1 MKAAQKN
8 LSKVRTLLQRYY
20 LSHPTCRFSLRILA
34 PPQKSKAAGGQSED
48 IVYAPS
54 KSVSEAVMK
63 AVGKEV
69 VVACQWINTE
79 PEEATDGGSE
89 GQRIGI
95 EAFMP
100 KPDSDPTIICR
111 KPQSTNFV
119 FVDSRPVS
127 CARGTL
133 KQILSLYKSYL
144 KSASSSNSTISDPF
158 LYLNLRCPPGTYDP
172 NIEPAKDDVMF
183 FHADR
188 VIESVEVILKGL
200 YGELKSKAGA
210 TGSGGKAGKS
220 AEIMTSGFEL
230 LLARKRDPK
239 PGTVK
244 PPRVPE
250 IDEDEEEMAAQQLDM
265 VMELDED
272 PGAGLARTSPGK
284 ALPVQAREESP
295 HKPRNRDSSVRP
307 PMFSIADAPSLGS
320 VCPGESNRESVP
332 PVAPPTRTVQT
343 PKRRPT
349 NWGFNMSSGYDED
362 EDDLALEAA
371 EEQILSE
378 LAEEQAD
385 EAAGRDIAISNPWT
399 TAKMNSPASR
409 SNLPSSS
416 APGLIVTKRTFRPA
430 TVIDPP
436 HNLRSSPQI
445 GSSPSLHYSV
455 TPASSTRRM
464 IPIFPT
470 PSASSPPP
478 PQGNAEVMQGW
489 LQKAPQQSLQN
500 TAPSV
505 PHRGPMNKDY
515 DEDIDDEGEEPQRG
529 GYQKPSSRSVPR
541 IAQDQQPK
549 RRRLNE
555 GDFGYDEPPPGYD
568 DDPDFVRT
576 QPSKS
581 PHKNRFL
588 KAAAALSSRV
598 DQEPDPEPV
607 EPEPQHRKTPP
618 PPPPPALQRQQPKKP
633 KLTSLDATPPKASQ
647 TTNLTKL
654 TTCPIAQL
662 RANFSHIRIS
672 DTYNRLISI
681 EDNSGKRSIPPKAT
695 QGNVGIFFE
704 IDNVPSD
711 PHNRQVQQREKAITF
726 DVKHWMDRLAE
737 ERGVETEPFW
747 LEFDSEYGP
756 EGERSIW
763 VFREGDSDGEDM
775 GDMEDEDEDEDEE
788 Y

>member
-8 LSKVRTLLQRYY
+8 LSKVRTLLQKYY
-20 LSHPTCRFSLRILA
+20 LSHPTCRFSLRILV
-34 PPQKSKAAGGQSED
+34 PPQKSKAAGGQIED

-69 VVACQWINTE
+69 VIACQWINTE

-100 KPDSDPTIICR
+100 KPDSDPAIICR
-111 KPQSTNFV
+111 KPQCTHFV

-144 KSASSSNSTISDPF
+144 KSASPSDSAISDPF

-172 NIEPAKDDVMF
+172 NIEPSKDDVMF
-183 FHADR
+183 FHAGR
-188 VIESVEVILKGL
+188 VIESVEVVLKGL
-200 YGELKSKAGA
+200 YGELKSKISA
-210 TGSGGKAGKS
+210 TGSGERAGKS
-220 AEIMTSGFEL
+220 TEIMTGGFGL
-230 LLARKRDPK
+230 LLARKRDPR
-239 PGTVK
+239 PGVVK
-244 PPRVPE
+244 PPTVPE
-250 IDEDEEEMAAQQLDM
+250 IDEDEEEMAAQQMDM
-265 VMELDED
+265 IMELDED
-272 PGAGLARTSPGK
+272 PAAGSTHANPSK
-284 ALPVQAREESP
+284 ALPLQAQEESP
-295 HKPRNRDSSVRP
+295 HKSRNRDSSVRP
-307 PMFSIADAPSLGS
+307 PMFSIADAPSPEL
-320 VCPGESNRESVP
+320 VCPGESNQESVP
-332 PVAPPTRTVQT
+332 PAAPLTQTAQT

-349 NWGFNMSSGYDED
+349 NWGFNMSSGHDED
-362 EDDLALEAA
+362 EDDLVLEVA
-371 EEQILSE
+371 EQQIRSE

-385 EAAGRDIAISNPWT
+385 EAAARDIAISNPWT
-399 TAKMNSPASR
+399 AAKMNSPASG
-409 SNLPSSS
+409 SNLPFPS

-436 HNLRSSPQI
+436 HSLRPSPQV
-445 GSSPSLHYSV
+445 GPSPSLHYSV
-455 TPASSTRRM
+455 TPASATRRM
-464 IPIFPT
+464 IPMFPI
-470 PSASSPPP
+470 PSASSPSS
-478 PQGNAEVMQGW
+478 PQGNAGVMQGW
-489 LQKAPQQSLQN
+489 LQKVPQQSPQKA
-500 TAPSV
+500 TPSV
-505 PHRGPMNKDY
+505 PHRRPMNEDY
-515 DEDIDDEGEEPQRG
+515 DEDIEDEDEEPQREG
-529 GYQKPSSRSVPR
+529 HQRPSSKSVPR

-549 RRRLNE
+549 RRRLNDE
-555 GDFGYDEPPPGYD
+555 REFDYDEPPPGYD

-588 KAAAALSSRV
+588 KAAAALSNPP
-598 DQEPDPEPV
+598 DPEPDPEPV
-607 EPEPQHRKTPP
+607 EPEPQHTKPPP

-633 KLTSLDATPPKASQ
+633 KLTSLDTSPPKASQ

-654 TTCPIAQL
+654 TTCPITQL
-662 RANFSHIRIS
+662 RANFSQIRTS
-672 DTYNRLISI
+672 DAYNRLISI
-681 EDNSGKRSIPPKAT
+681 EDNNNSSKRPIPPKAM

-711 PHNRQVQQREKAITF
+711 PHNNQVQQRERAIAF

-763 VFREGDSDGEDM
+763 VFREGDED
-775 GDMEDEDEDEDEE
+775 DTEVDTENEDEE
-788 Y
+788 D

>member
-69 VVACQWINTE
+69 VVACQWISTE

-100 KPDSDPTIICR
+100 KPDSDPAVICR
-111 KPQSTNFV
+111 KPQCTNFV

-144 KSASSSNSTISDPF
+144 KSASSSDSAISDPF

-172 NIEPAKDDVMF
+172 NIEPAKDDIMF
-183 FHADR
+183 FHADQ
-188 VIESVEVILKGL
+188 VIESVEVVLKGL
-200 YGELKSKAGA
+200 YGELKSKISAS
-210 TGSGGKAGKS
+210 GSGGKAGKS
-220 AEIMTSGFEL
+220 AEIMTGGFEL

-239 PGTVK
+239 PGTVN
-244 PPRVPE
+244 PPRVLE

-265 VMELDED
+265 AMELDED
-272 PGAGLARTSPGK
+272 HEAGFTRTNPGK
-284 ALPVQAREESP
+284 ALPIQMQEESP

-307 PMFSIADAPSLGS
+307 PMFSIADAPSPGP
-320 VCPGESNRESVP
+320 VCLGESNQESVP
-332 PVAPPTRTVQT
+332 PVAPLTRTVQT

-349 NWGFNMSSGYDED
+349 NWGFNMSSGHDED
-362 EDDLALEAA
+362 EDDLVLEAA

-385 EAAGRDIAISNPWT
+385 EAAARDISISNPWT
-399 TAKMNSPASR
+399 AAKMNSPASG
-409 SNLPSSS
+409 SNPPFSS
-416 APGLIVTKRTFRPA
+416 APGLTVTKRTFRPA

-436 HNLRSSPQI
+436 HNLRPSPQV

-464 IPIFPT
+464 IPVFPT
-470 PSASSPPP
+470 PRASSPSF
-478 PQGNAEVMQGW
+478 PQGNAEIMQGW
-489 LQKAPQQSLQN
+489 LQKTPQQSLQN
-500 TAPSV
+500 AAPSV
-505 PHRGPMNKDY
+505 PYRRPMDEDY
-515 DEDIDDEGEEPQRG
+515 DEDIDDEDEEPRRG
-529 GYQKPSSRSVPR
+529 GYQKPSSKSVPR
-541 IAQDQQPK
+541 IVQDQQPK
-549 RRRLNE
+549 RRRLNDE
-555 GDFGYDEPPPGYD
+555 RESNYDEPPPGYD
-568 DDPDFVRT
+568 DDPDIVRT
-576 QPSKS
+576 QPLKS

-588 KAAAALSSRV
+588 KAAAALSNQV
-598 DQEPDPEPV
+598 NQEPDPEPV

-618 PPPPPALQRQQPKKP
+618 PPPPVLQRQQPKKP
-633 KLTSLDATPPKASQ
+633 KLTSLDTSPPKASQ

-654 TTCPIAQL
+654 TTCSITQL
-662 RANFSHIRIS
+662 RASFSHIRTS
-672 DTYNRLISI
+672 DAYNRLISI
-681 EDNSGKRSIPPKAT
+681 EDNNNSGKRSIPPKAT

-704 IDNVPSD
+704 IDNVPND
-711 PHNRQVQQREKAITF
+711 PHNSQVQQREKAIAF
-726 DVKHWMDRLAE
+726 DVKRWMDRLAE
-737 ERGVETEPFW
+737 ERGAETEPFW
-747 LEFDSEYGP
+747 LEFDSEFGP

-763 VFREGDSDGEDM
+763 VFREGDSDEEDT
-775 GDMEDEDEDEDEE
+775 EDEDEE